1 MTVKKKTPIQKFYD
15 VVKILGA
22 ISVIIG
28 LVAVFMAWGENNKDV
43 ETRIF
48 ESPSQKE
55 KTRQHIDSD
64 YNEVKNYQLMQE
76 QKQMKVE
83 LDTAYAFVNALF
95 KEDRARLK
103 MDSIN
108 SASAIK
114 SRATRDST
122 NNKVVKDIQQI
133 QREQII
139 QTNTNQLILQEL
151 KSLRVLIDTNH

>member
-1 MTVKKKTPIQKFYD
+1 MTPKKPTLKSFVGTWLTPSL
-15 VVKILGA
+15 ILGGIVLGA
-22 ISVIIG
+22 NYIG
-28 LVAVFMAWGENNKDV
+28 KMEVDNATKQ
-43 ETRIF
+43 F

-76 QKQMKVE
+76 QKQMKVQ
-83 LDTAYAFVNALF
+83 LDTSYAFVNALF
-95 KEDRARLK
+95 KEDRARIK
-103 MDSIN
+103 ADSIN
-108 SASAIK
+108 SASAVK
-114 SRATRDST
+114 SRAKRDST
-122 NNKVVKDIQQI
+122 NNKVVKDIEQI